1 LSWLETKKKRNTTK
15 NNSSKFVLRTG
26 KLSIK
31 YKLAGVF
38 ACLFVCVVVCLYAL
52 TGCSSYDARNKDPRH
67 LTTMISV
74 EGSDTMMSLLKTWS
88 ESFKQSHP
96 NTPISMTTADSG
108 GGIAALINGTTDMAL
123 SSRDLTDAEIATAKM
138 KGTHL
143 LKATVAL
150 DAIAVIVNPSN
161 PVSSLSLNQL
171 KKIYTG
177 KFTDWQQVGGKKQ
190 LISAYSRETNSGTYE
205 YFHEHVM
212 ANVKDASIVRRM
224 PSIERLVE
232 VVAKDSGAVAY
243 VGLGHA
249 LAQNNRV
256 KIEDICLIDGGP
268 AVQPSQTSITNNYP
282 LSRPLLVFTD
292 ENAKSSVKEFVDFC
306 VSSAGQNLVHQ
317 TGYVRA
323 H

>member
-1 LSWLETKKKRNTTK
+1 MKKKRNTTK

-26 KLSIK
+26 KHIFAQ
-31 YKLAGVF
+31 LAGAF
-38 ACLFVCVVVCLYAL
+38 TCLFVCLAAL
-52 TGCSSYDARNKDPRH
+52 AGCSNHDSQNKDPRH

-88 ESFKQSHP
+88 ESFKETHP

-123 SSRDLTDAEIATAKM
+123 SSRELTDAEIAAAKA

-143 LKATVAL
+143 VKATVAL
-150 DAIAVIVNPSN
+150 DAIAVIVNPAN

-171 KKIYTG
+171 KDIYIG
-177 KFTDWQQVGGKKQ
+177 KFTNWQQVGGKTL
-190 LISAYSRETNSGTYE
+190 LISAYSREKNSGTYE
-205 YFHEHVM
+205 YFHDHVM
-212 ANVKDASIVRRM
+212 GGLEDSAVVRRM

-232 VVAKDSGAVAY
+232 VVAKEPGAVAY

-256 KIEDICLIDGGP
+256 KIEDIRLIDAGP
-268 AVQPSQTSITNNYP
+268 AVQPSQTTITNNYP
-282 LSRPLLVFTD
+282 LSRPLLIFTD
-292 ENAKSSVKEFVDFC
+292 ENAKPSVKEFVDFC
-306 VSSAGQNLVHQ
+306 ASSTGQNLVHQ
-317 TGYVRA
+317 TGYVKA

>member
-1 LSWLETKKKRNTTK
+1 LSWLEKKKKRNITK

-26 KLSIK
+26 KLAIFAQF
-31 YKLAGVF
+31 AGVF
-38 ACLFVCVVVCLYAL
+38 ACLSVCVASLAA
-52 TGCSSYDARNKDPRH
+52 CSNHDSQNKDPRH

-88 ESFKQSHP
+88 ESFKLTHP

-123 SSRDLTDAEIATAKM
+123 SSRELTDAEVAAAKA
-138 KGTHL
+138 KGARL
-143 LKATVAL
+143 VKATVAL
-150 DAIAVIVNPSN
+150 DAVAVIVNPSN
-161 PVSSLSLNQL
+161 PVASLSLNEL
-171 KKIYTG
+171 KNIYTG
-177 KFTDWQQVGGKKQ
+177 KITNWQQAGGKKL
-190 LISAYSRETNSGTYE
+190 LISAYSREKNSGTYE
-205 YFHEHVM
+205 YFHDHVM
-212 ANVKDASIVRRM
+212 GGLEDSTVVRRM

-232 VVAKDSGAVAY
+232 IVAKEPGAVAY

-256 KIEDICLIDGGP
+256 KIEDIRLIDAGP
-268 AVQPSQTSITNNYP
+268 AVQPSQTTITNNYP
-282 LSRPLLVFTD
+282 LSRPLLIFTD

-306 VSSAGQNLVHQ
+306 ASSAGQNLVHQ
-317 TGYVRA
+317 TGYVKA